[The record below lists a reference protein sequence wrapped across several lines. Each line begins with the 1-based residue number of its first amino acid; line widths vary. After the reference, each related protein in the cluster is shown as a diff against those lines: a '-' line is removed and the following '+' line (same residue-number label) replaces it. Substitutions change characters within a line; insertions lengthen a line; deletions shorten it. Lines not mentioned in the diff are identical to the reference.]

1 MDEKLRAILLKLD
14 ESLMN
19 AILHNPTYQNA
30 IICLT
35 FDEAK
40 LILDY
45 LNLNPN
51 IGIKSEA

>member
-1 MDEKLRAILLKLD
+1 MEERLKLILLKLD

-19 AILHNPTYQNA
+19 AILYNPTYENA

-40 LILDY
+40 LIMDY
-45 LNLNPN
+45 LNLNPK

>member
-1 MDEKLRAILLKLD
+1 MEEKLKLILLKLD

-19 AILHNPTYQNA
+19 AILHNPSYQNA

-40 LILDY
+40 LVLDY
-45 LNLNPN
+45 LNLNPD
-51 IGIKSEA
+51 IGTKSEA